1 MIMIEHLF
9 LLVIPEYEH
18 LVVYEAWV
26 WMLIPVISAGV
37 AAFFF
42 GWFIAYATAPLKK
55 NKIAVLGM
63 KGAGKTTFYNI
74 LQGKHISTTPTFE
87 DDIDPFVSNINGRVV
102 HFDKCKDIGGGKDHV
117 RNWYSELINR
127 NEVVFFFFDVYKFLN
142 DSLYQQET
150 MTIMDFVY
158 ETIKGAGDKETAM
171 ILTHLDSFPKSK
183 FHEILPKVQKAIGN
197 KEYQALFKRNVFCV
211 DITREKEVKK
221 IMEKLFSDNN

>member
-1 MIMIEHLF
+1 MIEHLF

-26 WMLIPVISAGV
+26 WIPILLLGGV
-37 AAFFF
+37 TIFF
-42 GWFIAYATAPLKK
+42 GAYLLSLAATAPLKK

-63 KGAGKTTFYNI
+63 PGAGKTTFYNM
-74 LQGKHISTTPTFE
+74 LQGKHISTTPTYE
-87 DDIDPFVSNINGRVV
+87 EDIDSFVYKINGRDV
-102 HFDKCKDIGGGKDHV
+102 HFDKCKDIGGGESHIN
-117 RNWYSELINR
+117 NWYLELIDR

-142 DSLYQQET
+142 ESPYQQNT
-150 MTIMDFVY
+150 MARMDFVY
-158 ETIKGAGDKETAM
+158 ETTKRVGGRETAM